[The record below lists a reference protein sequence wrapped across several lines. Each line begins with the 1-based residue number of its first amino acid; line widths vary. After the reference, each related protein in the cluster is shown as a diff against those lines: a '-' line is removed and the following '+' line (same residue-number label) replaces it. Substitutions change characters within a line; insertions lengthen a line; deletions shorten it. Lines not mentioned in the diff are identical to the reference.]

1 MVLDWMIIAVSPLV
15 TDRLSVVMVRVT
27 LHEVSPNAIA
37 MAVAMDTARYLI
49 AFLSR
54 SFCISV
60 NCFIGFFGWWLNIL
74 RVSVQIRARPWLV
87 LYPAERHLSA
97 GMV

>member
-37 MAVAMDTARYLI
+37 TAVAIATARYLI
-49 AFLSR
+49 AFVR
-54 SFCISV
+54 R
-60 NCFIGFFGWWLNIL
+60 CF
-74 RVSVQIRARPWLV
+74 
-87 LYPAERHLSA
+87 
-97 GMV
+97 